1 MSLSVILRMSKY
13 MTLALVSALLI
24 GSILA
29 CRESRTT
36 CGERSTYNENI
47 LRYDVNAPF
56 TSLDTAKVQTSGSIL
71 VLPLLYSCLFVPN
84 PDGEL
89 EPDLATKWTYD
100 AETYTWNIHIRKDVL
115 FHNNQPVTARDV
127 KYSLEADLKNTPSL
141 LSLIDSISVSSDVEL
156 SIKLRKD
163 DPEFPRKIWGTGIV
177 PEGNGHKVDYYN
189 HPIGSGPFK
198 FAYRTAEKEVVLV
211 ANGDYYEGRPSLD
224 RVVFCYQPDKEKT
237 WTRLLSGETDIAQ
250 EISPANF
257 WIMKEYQ
264 QRYYFHSYILPC
276 YTILLYNTTTPP
288 FSDQNVRLALSYA
301 IDKLY
306 IVKNILKGLGVV
318 AVGPM
323 GVESPFHNQHIK
335 PIPYDPGKALT
346 LLKKAGWS
354 YDNVGRYL
362 SKEQEHFEFTILL
375 FEEYQIEKRVA
386 QYIRLCLNDV
396 GIKVR
401 LQTLPHQELTRRY
414 RRNNEFQAILTEF
427 TGAYRDPEWIREL
440 WTPGLF
446 QKSRA
451 GCFENP
457 EVSRL
462 LRNAVEERDP
472 RKEKEL
478 FLQVD
483 ALIASL
489 QPGTFLFHKMA
500 IDAMSRRFSLPLPFA
515 LDQPAITRL
524 KYASLRSN

>member
-1 MSLSVILRMSKY
+1 MSLSVILRMPKCMS
-13 MTLALVSALLI
+13 LSVACVLLTA
-24 GSILA
+24 SILSCA
-29 CRESRTT
+29 ESGTNHT
-36 CGERSTYNENI
+36 KESTYNENT

-56 TSLDTAKVQTSGSIL
+56 TSLDTAKVQTSGSIH
-71 VLPLLYSCLFVPN
+71 VFPLLYSCLFAPN

-100 AETYTWNIHIRKDVL
+100 AETYTWTIHIRKDVL
-115 FHNNQPVTARDV
+115 FHNNQHVTARDV
-127 KYSLEADLKNTPSL
+127 KYSLEADLKNTPSV
-141 LSLIDSISVSSDVEL
+141 LSLIDSICVSSDLEL

-163 DPEFPRKIWGTGIV
+163 DPEFPRKICGVGIV
-177 PEGNGHKVDYYN
+177 PKDNGDRIDYHN
-189 HPIGSGPFK
+189 HPVGSGPFK
-198 FAYRTAEKEVVLV
+198 FASRKAEKEVVLV

-237 WTRLLSGETDIAQ
+237 WTRLLSGDTDIAQ
-250 EISPANF
+250 EISPVNF
-257 WIMKEYQ
+257 SIMKEYQ

-276 YTILLYNTTTPP
+276 YTILLYNKTIPP

-301 IDKLY
+301 IDKHY
-306 IVKNILKGLGVV
+306 IVKNILKGFGVV

-323 GVESPFHNQHIK
+323 GVESPFHNPQIK
-335 PIPYDPGKALT
+335 PIPYDPGEAMA

-362 SKEQEHFEFTILL
+362 SKEQERFEFTILL

-396 GIKVR
+396 GIKVH
-401 LQTLPHQELTRRY
+401 LQTLPYQELIRRY
-414 RRNNEFQAILTEF
+414 RRNNEFQAVLTEF
-427 TGAYRDPEWIREL
+427 TAGYREPEWIREL
-440 WTPGLF
+440 WTPGLY

-451 GCFENP
+451 GCFEDL

-472 RKEKEL
+472 RKKKEL

-515 LDQPAITRL
+515 IDQPGISRL
-524 KYASLRSN
+524 KYASLVSN